1 MLKKML
7 VVAVLSAVTTF
18 AVAGEIDTPNQ
29 AQQVTASQNGPI
41 VTHSQGITRAQVLAE
56 LAEAQRTG
64 NILDTHTGKM
74 LNELYP
80 SMYPPKPVVQG
91 ETRAQV
97 LAELAEAQRTGNM
110 LDAHTGKM
118 LNELYPAIYKNH
130 S

>member
-1 MLKKML
+1 MATSFEWCPTD
-7 VVAVLSAVTTF
+7 VANTAVSMI
-18 AVAGEIDTPNQ
+18 AVANQ
-29 AQQVTASQNGPI
+29 RLTASQNGPI
-41 VTHSQGITRAQVLAE
+41 VTHSHGITRAQVLAE

-64 NILDTHTGKM
+64 NKLDTHTGKM

-91 ETRAQV
+91 ETRTQV